1 MKKYRKAAVIL
12 SVVLFAAV
20 LAIFLKKAEESAVP
34 PETVRTASESG
45 TKNREEI
52 FCTVLGD
59 SIAKGYS
66 GDKSVWIECYGRIAV
81 KQTAI
86 DNGCRYKLRNYARN
100 GLDTEKMNEEILE
113 LGSRHRYT
121 DTNPLSKR
129 CNCRGELV

>member
-34 PETVRTASESG
+34 TETVRTASESG

-100 GLDTEKMNEEILE
+100 GLDT
-113 LGSRHRYT
+113 
-121 DTNPLSKR
+121 
-129 CNCRGELV
+129 